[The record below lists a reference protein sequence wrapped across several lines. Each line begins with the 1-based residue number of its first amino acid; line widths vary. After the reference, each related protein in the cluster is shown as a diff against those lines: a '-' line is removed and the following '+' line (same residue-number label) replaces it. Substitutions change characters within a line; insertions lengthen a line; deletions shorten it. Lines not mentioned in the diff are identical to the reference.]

1 MSPLEAPVNASTWAK
16 VAEPKMMRNAITVT
30 RSAPSSDL
38 RNAFQ
43 VISP

>member
-1 MSPLEAPVNASTWAK
+1 VNASTCAK

-30 RSAPSSDL
+30 RSVPSSDL

-43 VISP
+43 VSVP